1 MTHISGRN
9 FGQLLGNPVLN
20 SGFTSS
26 AGLAEISAMAFHHS
40 CQDVDFGPF
49 WVELRLLLPLC
60 YFSFH
65 EIPCYSILFYDRA
78 CNGFTRG
85 AYFPSS

>member
-26 AGLAEISAMAFHHS
+26 AGLAEISAMVFHHS

-49 WVELRLLLPLC
+49 WVDLRLLLPLL
-60 YFSFH
+60 
-65 EIPCYSILFYDRA
+65 LFL
-78 CNGFTRG
+78 
-85 AYFPSS
+85 FP